1 VLQKI
6 NKIIFLG
13 VTKKNNLYKLFFGAP
28 ENKQKEMFT
37 LKKED
42 VYDNFIKNSKEII
55 NLINL

>member
-1 VLQKI
+1 
-6 NKIIFLG
+6 
-13 VTKKNNLYKLFFGAP
+13 LYKLFFGAP